1 MNNREKFRAQAEEL
15 VGKMTVEEA
24 ASQLLHHAPA
34 IERLEYRST
43 TGGTRR
49 CMGSAGPELQRF
61 FLRRSEWRRR
71 LTLIF

>member
-34 IERLEYRST
+34 IERLGVPEYNWWNEAR
-43 TGGTRR
+43 
-49 CMGSAGPELQRF
+49 MGSAGPELQRF